1 MGELGELRNKVDQA
15 VDSLSTAHETRRRQ
29 SHGLM
34 TLLTDL
40 ETKFEARNE
49 EVEHSKQRIE
59 ALARENAD
67 LSNLVDRLVQIID
80 TTVNSEDEDTLFRAS
95 ATAAE
100 LVADWPGPGDR
111 AETVDQQEG
120 TTGSMDDATSEIE
133 QALREPEITAFDVA
147 DDEVVWSA
155 NNNGELDDLIAA
167 ELGYDTATE
176 AFTGLG
182 PALRFEDVSEEELAS
197 EQLDGDP
204 GALAALINAPLTS
217 SADDDADVQKIDEP
231 FEVPKLDDHE
241 AAPVLASIDTD
252 IDGIDMPEIDMTDVD
267 LIDIDTTLLDASDTV
282 DPIQERLAADLDIP
296 EIAFEDDEP
305 ISRIDPDE
313 DTESSIRAMM
323 SRLEQAAARANAHT
337 KDSPEPEA
345 DEAPAVAVGGAS

>member
-133 QALREPEITAFDVA
+133 QALQGAGDH
-147 DDEVVWSA
+147 
-155 NNNGELDDLIAA
+155 
-167 ELGYDTATE
+167 
-176 AFTGLG
+176 
-182 PALRFEDVSEEELAS
+182 RF
-197 EQLDGDP
+197 
-204 GALAALINAPLTS
+204 
-217 SADDDADVQKIDEP
+217 
-231 FEVPKLDDHE
+231 
-241 AAPVLASIDTD
+241 
-252 IDGIDMPEIDMTDVD
+252 
-267 LIDIDTTLLDASDTV
+267 
-282 DPIQERLAADLDIP
+282 R
-296 EIAFEDDEP
+296 
-305 ISRIDPDE
+305 R
-313 DTESSIRAMM
+313 R
-323 SRLEQAAARANAHT
+323 
-337 KDSPEPEA
+337 
-345 DEAPAVAVGGAS
+345 